1 MIVIFSGLPG
11 KFSRTLLSRINV
23 NPTLSSSSSNYI
35 LCSSEDKSNLLY
47 LGNKIE
53 DGNLTHVSK
62 TRWEGPLP
70 CKSMSGALESFNK
83 NHSAAAGRSKIQVQ
97 SRAEYLLTGEE
108 GDSFLILDCSW
119 ERSGSFLESPPPD
132 ALSKLKVCLV
142 PGDGRFACD
151 NQNSDI
157 EQLEGLVSGLA
168 GEGLVW
174 SGRDGDYSLEEE
186 VLEVLESSRKL
197 KPSLGPQVERILVYS
212 SKTLKRILSFTEL
225 IILHKIKLHH
235 TPRSHI

>member
-1 MIVIFSGLPG
+1 MVIFSGLPV

-23 NPTLSSSSSNYI
+23 NPTLSSSGSNYI

-53 DGNLTHVSK
+53 NGNLTHVSK

-83 NHSAAAGRSKIQVQ
+83 NHSAAAGRSRIQVQ

-108 GDSFLILDCSW
+108 GDSFLILDCTW

-142 PGDGRFACD
+142 PGDRRFACD

-174 SGRDGDYSLEEE
+174 SGRGGDTSLEEE

-197 KPSLGPQVERILVYS
+197 KPSPGPQVERILVYS
-212 SKTLKRILSFTEL
+212 SKTLKRIRCSFAFL
-225 IILHKIKLHH
+225 KIFNLL
-235 TPRSHI
+235 RL

>member
-1 MIVIFSGLPG
+1 MVIFSGLPV

-23 NPTLSSSSSNYI
+23 NPTLSSSGSNYI

-53 DGNLTHVSK
+53 NGNLTHVSK

-83 NHSAAAGRSKIQVQ
+83 NHSAAAGRSRIQVQ

-108 GDSFLILDCSW
+108 
-119 ERSGSFLESPPPD
+119 SGSFLESPPPD

-142 PGDGRFACD
+142 PGDRRFACD

-174 SGRDGDYSLEEE
+174 SGRGGDTSLEEE

-212 SKTLKRILSFTEL
+212 SKTLKRIRCSFAFL
-225 IILHKIKLHH
+225 KIFNLL
-235 TPRSHI
+235 RL